1 MSTINKKQKLM
12 LEYAIADKEV
22 FTKIMRVIQPEYFEK
37 PLDRVCE
44 VIIAYYRKHKGV
56 PSVEV
61 IEAETSIELDERSVD
76 SDQISYVL
84 EELEEFCQTAAM
96 TNAVFNSVDLIKEGK
111 LKEVSALVRDAL
123 MVKIDDSVGVELFDS
138 AMERI
143 KTTDEISGE
152 IYFGVRELDNLLN
165 GIRKKEVG
173 IVYGSTGAGKSVM
186 LANMSYWLSK
196 KKLNGLIISLELK
209 DVLYAKRMDCIF
221 TGGDISNHGNDA
233 DAIDDFYQT
242 NEDDLG
248 IVVIKRLKTG
258 ATQTDIETVLLEY
271 ELKYGIK
278 PDYLLV
284 DYLALMGLDG
294 VNSASMNKFELD
306 ELKIFELQRI
316 ADVWDLYLITAGQLN
331 RDADGIIDLSPKHV
345 AGGLSAVNGSDWAI
359 GIVAT
364 DQDIENNQFQAKQLK
379 IRNGAKNKAPLV
391 LYRCP
396 KSLRVS
402 DQPFIGQ
409 SPLIKKKDDKPSTE
423 QGDVKMSG
431 KDKLRNMMN
440 RSRK

>member
-12 LEYAIADKEV
+12 LEYAIADKAV
-22 FTKIMRVIQPEYFEK
+22 FSKIIKVIEPAYFEK

-44 VIIAYYRKHKGV
+44 VIKGYYQKHKGV
-56 PSVEV
+56 PSVDV
-61 IEAETSIELDERSVD
+61 IEAETSIELEERTVD
-76 SDQISYVL
+76 KDQISYVL

-96 TNAVFNSVDLIKEGK
+96 TNAVFDSVDLIKEGK
-111 LKEVSALVRDAL
+111 LSEVSDLVRQAL
-123 MVKIDDSVGVELFDS
+123 MVKIDDSVGVELFD
-138 AMERI
+138 AAAERI
-143 KTTDEISGE
+143 KNTDDVSGE
-152 IYFGVRELDNLLN
+152 IYFGIKEIDDLIN
-165 GIRKKEVG
+165 GIRKAEVG

-221 TGGDISNHGNDA
+221 TGGDISKHA
-233 DAIDDFYQT
+233 DNADDFEEFYRE
-242 NEDDLG
+242 NEDELG
-248 IVVIKRLKTG
+248 IVVIKRLK
-258 ATQTDIETVLLEY
+258 ANSTQTEIETVLMEY

-278 PDYLLV
+278 PDYMIV
-284 DYLALMGLDG
+284 DYLALMGLTG
-294 VNSASMNKFELD
+294 VNSTSMNKFDLD

-316 ADVWDLYLITAGQLN
+316 ATEWDLYLLTAGQLN
-331 RDADGIIDLSPKHV
+331 RDADGVIELSPKHV
-345 AGGLSAVNGSDWAI
+345 AGGLSAVNGSDWSI

-379 IRNGAKNKAPLV
+379 IRNGAKNKKPII

-402 DQPFIGQ
+402 DQPFLGQ
-409 SPLIKKKDDKPSTE
+409 SPLVNKKVDKSDGSDTVKST
-423 QGDVKMSG
+423 G
-431 KDKLRNMMN
+431 KGKLKQILAATKR
-440 RSRK
+440 